1 MAQSIP
7 REGPRWLA
15 ERLPEQP
22 GPEVTDHSRGA
33 TAPAVI
39 LIEYG
44 DYECEYCGQAE
55 PVVRQ
60 LLARFESDLQLV
72 FRHFPLMQ
80 MHPNALSA
88 AETSEAA
95 AAIGGE
101 PLFWRMHDLLL
112 ENQRRLG
119 APDLLDYARELGIDL
134 AEFQRVMKGHGPYLR
149 VRADF
154 QRGLRDGVKGT
165 PTFFLN
171 GRRHSKS
178 WEEPVLSDAIASAI
192 ADARRRAGV

>member
-7 REGPRWLA
+7 REGPRWVA
-15 ERLPEQP
+15 ETLPEQP
-22 GPEVTDHSRGA
+22 RAEVTDHSRGA
-33 TAPAVI
+33 TKPAVI

-44 DYECEYCGQAE
+44 DFECEYCGQAE
-55 PVVRQ
+55 PIVRR
-60 LLARFESDLQLV
+60 LLARFKKDLRLV
-72 FRHFPLMQ
+72 FRHFPLMEL
-80 MHPNALSA
+80 HPHALSA

-101 PLFWRMHDLLL
+101 PLFWRMHDVLF
-112 ENQRRLG
+112 ENQQRLG
-119 APDLLDYARELGIDL
+119 ARDLLDYARELGIDL

-154 QRGLRDGVKGT
+154 QRGLLDGVKGT

-171 GRRHSKS
+171 GRRHADS
-178 WEEPVLSDAIASAI
+178 WEEPELGKAIASAI
-192 ADARRRAGV
+192 AEAR